1 MAYAPAMAP
10 TTVTRAAAP
19 QMMDVA
25 GLKEQAT
32 KLNPVVGFFDPLNL
46 SEGEFWGDSNAATIG
61 FLRESEI
68 KHGRIAMF
76 GFVGYIVHANGIHW
90 PTKGPWDNIPT
101 DISPQEMWDQTPE
114 VAKWQIILTIS
125 FLEFWRENAYVLKAD
140 GEAHYMRGGE
150 RAARA
155 RSSSPPASLHARP
168 TTPYANPILSPAPI
182 PNAEP
187 SNPTLTLQYPL
198 STNEASRAISPCV

>member
-1 MAYAPAMAP
+1 MLSSISAMAYAPAMAP

-46 SEGEFWGDSNAATIG
+46 AEGEFWGDSNAATIG

-168 TTPYANPILSPAPI
+168 TTPYANPIPSPAPI
-182 PNAEP
+182 TTAEP
-187 SNPTLTLQYPL
+187 SNPTLALQYPL
-198 STNEASRAISPCV
+198 STN